1 VKPSRAIL
9 LGGLTVATLDGL
21 DAVVFFGLRNGV
33 PPARIFQ
40 AIAAGLLGKASFQ
53 GGAPTVALGLLCHL
67 FIATTI
73 VAVFVLASRR
83 LPALVER
90 PFLWGPVYGVADYLV
105 MNLVVVPLSAANA
118 APKTLAVV
126 INGVL
131 IHIVGVGIP
140 SALFARAASS
150 PNPGAPREPLEPG
163 EEWAG

>member
-1 VKPSRAIL
+1 VKPSRSIL

-21 DAVVFFGLRNGV
+21 DAVIFFGIRNGV
-33 PPARIFQ
+33 PPYRIFQ

-67 FIATTI
+67 IIATTI
-73 VAVFVLASRR
+73 VALFVFASRR
-83 LPALVER
+83 LPALAER
-90 PFLWGPVYGVADYLV
+90 PFLWGPVYGVAAYLV
-105 MNLVVVPLSAANA
+105 MNLLVVPVSAANP

-140 SALFARAASS
+140 SALFARAASKPWPES
-150 PNPGAPREPLEPG
+150 FVEPLDSG